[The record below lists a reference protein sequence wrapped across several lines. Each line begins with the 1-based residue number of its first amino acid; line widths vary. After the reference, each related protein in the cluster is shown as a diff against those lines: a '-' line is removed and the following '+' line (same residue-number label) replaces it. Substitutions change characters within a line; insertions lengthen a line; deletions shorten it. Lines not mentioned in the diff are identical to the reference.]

1 MCRWH
6 ILGDQAQ
13 KEGPGRVRKGRRLKQ
28 SVVHPQPGT
37 PEKHAECASHTTAKG
52 WGRGGYTHRLP
63 SPMVKGGYRGLNSFT
78 LLGLWVSQVT
88 EQQRQPAE
96 KPRGERTDLR
106 VAKGRCCRDPPALSQ
121 LSQKGPQCKGW
132 NDGQQDTRR
141 PVCAPVHSVS
151 VYTTRTRERSDGC
164 SLYLFLHLL

>member
-1 MCRWH
+1 MIDCNFLAWNPSFSKLAEPQHCFGICLSLRTGEVQVAH
-6 ILGDQAQ
+6 FGDQAQ

-63 SPMVKGGYRGLNSFT
+63 SPMVKGGYRGVNSFT

-88 EQQRQPAE
+88 EQQRQPSREAQRRKDQPE
-96 KPRGERTDLR
+96 GSQGEVLSGPT
-106 VAKGRCCRDPPALSQ
+106 CTQPAF
-121 LSQKGPQCKGW
+121 P
-132 NDGQQDTRR
+132 
-141 PVCAPVHSVS
+141 
-151 VYTTRTRERSDGC
+151 ERATV
-164 SLYLFLHLL
+164 